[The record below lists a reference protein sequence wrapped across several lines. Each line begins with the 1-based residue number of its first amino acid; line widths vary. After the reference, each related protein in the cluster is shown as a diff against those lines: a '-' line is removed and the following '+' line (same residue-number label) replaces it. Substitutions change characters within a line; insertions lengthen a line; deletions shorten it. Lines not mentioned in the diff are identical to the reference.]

1 MIWSL
6 QIHGR
11 RMKIKNK
18 KITLTHFI
26 FIGFFLGIAAG
37 WIFGEGIL
45 PIAEILA
52 ELFLRLL
59 KMAIMPLIITSII
72 SAVVGVGHLGRLG
85 LKTFSYYI
93 ISSLMAIL
101 TGQILVNF
109 LKPGVG
115 ANIGL
120 EEVPVLITASQQSL
134 KDLLLNIIPENP
146 FASMAQGEVLP
157 VIFFSILFAFFI
169 TKLNE
174 KPKAQLSEFFQ
185 AAFEVMLKL
194 TLFVVWSAP
203 LGVFGIIARIV
214 AKTGF
219 ESFRSLGFYFI
230 VVIMGLLIH
239 ATVNLPL
246 LLVLVGRVNP
256 IKHFKGM
263 TQALIFG
270 FSTCST
276 MVTLPLTMKA
286 VTGKS
291 KVSKKI
297 AGFTLPIG
305 ATVNMD
311 GTALYECVATI
322 FIAQVYGFELTFTA
336 QIIIVITALLA
347 SIGAASVPMSGMVM
361 MSIILGAVGLP
372 LEGVAIILAV
382 DRILDMF
389 RTTVN
394 IWSDSCGAV
403 IVARLEGES
412 LEGIGEEVS
421 L

>member
-1 MIWSL
+1 MNL
-6 QIHGR
+6 
-11 RMKIKNK
+11 K
-18 KITLTHFI
+18 KLTLTHYI
-26 FIGFFLGIAAG
+26 FLGFFLGIGAG
-37 WIFGEGIL
+37 WIFGKNIL
-45 PIAEILA
+45 PVAEPLAEI
-52 ELFLRLL
+52 FLRLL
-59 KMAIMPLIITSII
+59 RMAIVPLIITSII

-85 LKTFSYYI
+85 IKTFGYYI
-93 ISSLMAIL
+93 VSSILAIL
-101 TGQILVNF
+101 TGQLLVNI

-120 EEVPVLITASQQSL
+120 EAAPVQIAASQQSL
-134 KDLLLNIIPENP
+134 MDLLLNIIPENP
-146 FASMAQGEVLP
+146 FASMAQGDVLP
-157 VIFFSILFAFFI
+157 VIFFSILFAYFI
-169 TKLNE
+169 TKL
-174 KPKAQLSEFFQ
+174 KSQPRRQLGDFFQ
-185 AAFEVMLKL
+185 AAFEAMMKL

-230 VVIMGLLIH
+230 IVLVGLAIH
-239 ATVNLPL
+239 AFVNLPL
-246 LLVLVGRVNP
+246 LLTLVGRVNP
-256 IKHFKGM
+256 WKHYKGM
-263 TQALIFG
+263 GQALFFG

-286 VTGKS
+286 VTGNS
-291 KVSKKI
+291 RVSQKI

-311 GTALYECVATI
+311 GTALYECIAAI
-322 FIAQVYGFELTFTA
+322 FIAQVYGFELTFSA

-361 MSIILGAVGLP
+361 MSIILKAVGLP
-372 LEGVAIILAV
+372 LEGVAVILAV

-394 IWSDSCGAV
+394 ILSDSCGAV

-412 LEGIGEEVS
+412 LKGIGTP
-421 L
+421 LRD